1 MLGLLARTRTTA
13 VRSLA
18 ATLAPATGA
27 DASFAARSG
36 AGLQRQ
42 LPVAAPSA
50 LPFGR
55 TAESKRTHSSASS
68 GLQMHGTTILCV
80 RKNGKVVMM
89 GDGQVSQ
96 GDMVV
101 KPNATKVRKLAD
113 GRVLAGYA
121 GSTADALTLMERLEG
136 KLEEHD
142 GQLMNACVALAKDWR
157 TDKYLR
163 RLEAVVLVADKKFSL
178 KVTGLGD
185 VLAPNGGVIAV
196 GSGQPYALAAARALS
211 GQEDLSAEEVA
222 RKSMEIA
229 SELCVYTNNH
239 FTVHSLDV
247 EEEEESET

>member
-1 MLGLLARTRTTA
+1 MFGLLARTRTAA
-13 VRSLA
+13 VRSLTTA
-18 ATLAPATGA
+18 AAGPAAGSDATLAARRGGVLMRQPA
-27 DASFAARSG
+27 AA
-36 AGLQRQ
+36 A
-42 LPVAAPSA
+42 V
-50 LPFGR
+50 LPFGKS
-55 TAESKRTHSSASS
+55 AESKRMHSSASS
-68 GLQMHGTTILCV
+68 GLEMHGTTILCV

-101 KPNATKVRKLAD
+101 KPNATKVRKLGD

-136 KLEEHD
+136 KLEEHE

-163 RLEAVVLVADKKFSL
+163 RLEAVVLVADSKFSL

-211 GQEDLSAEEVA
+211 GQDDLSAEEVA

-239 FTVHSLDV
+239 FTMHSLDV
-247 EEEEESET
+247 EEEESET